1 MSDDFGVD
9 FNGRYRDLEAKQKLV
24 YDIVTNYFNDALIA
38 IENPSQS

>member
-24 YDIVTNYFNDALIA
+24 YNVVINYFNNALIA